1 MGLRIRTNIQSM
13 FAQRNLAASTE
24 KQAKHMD
31 RVSSGARIN
40 RASDDAAGLA
50 ISEVLNADIRSL
62 GQAKR
67 NANDAVSL
75 VQVAE
80 GGLEEINNIMIRLR
94 ELSVQAA
101 SDTVGTRERQ
111 YLNEEFMAMKD
122 EIDRIALSTE
132 FNGTLLLIGRK
143 EVPEELLSG
152 HNGSPL
158 EIQVGK
164 DYFPGPDAI
173 DAPNPINIIKL
184 NFADFNATTEGE
196 GSLGLGSAQNEEG
209 TRIDNK
215 QQAQLSIA
223 QIEKAMERVASFRAG
238 LGAAQNRFES
248 TDRNLGTIT
257 TNLAAARSRI
267 KDADFA
273 IETAELTQASIMQQA
288 GAAVLSQANQL
299 PQVALKLLQ

>member
-101 SDTVGTRERQ
+101 SDTVGMRERQ

-215 QQAQLSIA
+215 QQAQMSIA